1 VIWFQEIRFLTELS
15 TNKDAEKRRIILHK
29 GLNILWAR
37 PEDTQT
43 DQALYGDGLAGHAS
57 GKTLFCRFLRHIL
70 GEATFGT
77 TAQHKA
83 IAENFASLWV
93 VAEVH
98 VNGESWVVGRPLTS
112 GGSDFAVKS
121 DFIDTVLAHGTPQG
135 GFREFSAAVKASAG
149 MAGESLYP
157 GDGWRHLMPWLTR
170 DQESRFASLAAWR
183 ESSSEGDNPQTKSIE
198 RHILMRAALDL
209 LDLREP
215 VLRAAVDS
223 DLAKL
228 ETGTGTTSRLQ
239 TDCKSQWEVAESAGR
254 ELVGEPAPETRE
266 KLETRVSSMIEVL
279 RERHAQ
285 LERQPESPAL
295 AAARLK
301 FEEAREKVAAAEREI
316 ENLGDRI
323 EDKENQQK
331 RDLSIVR
338 NIRNGNVEDPAR
350 EAKNWCPKTIQV
362 ARERGC
368 VEQGT
373 VSTESATNLAELEAK
388 ANALTAE
395 INGFKTKRSEFSRSL
410 PALKTAHVEVRMA
423 LEAATRFANRDISTL
438 GTNIERANGV
448 FRLLQQAAKTEKSL
462 EAHLEAM
469 KKLEEGIDMDA
480 KRLAFGSVFAD
491 IMRAVMGD
499 SIETDVSIDANGINP
514 HAKRKGELSGA
525 ALDTIKT
532 LAFDLAAVVS
542 SIEGVGSHPRFLIHD
557 GPREGDM
564 ARIIYERFFVYAA
577 GIEKAF
583 SSPENASF
591 QYIITTT
598 TNPPKAMQ
606 EGSRWLL
613 LPVLNSLDKNTRLL
627 GVDF

>member
-1 VIWFQEIRFLTELS
+1 
-15 TNKDAEKRRIILHK
+15 
-29 GLNILWAR
+29 
-37 PEDTQT
+37 
-43 DQALYGDGLAGHAS
+43 
-57 GKTLFCRFLRHIL
+57 
-70 GEATFGT
+70 
-77 TAQHKA
+77 
-83 IAENFASLWV
+83 
-93 VAEVH
+93 
-98 VNGESWVVGRPLTS
+98 
-112 GGSDFAVKS
+112 
-121 DFIDTVLAHGTPQG
+121 
-135 GFREFSAAVKASAG
+135 
-149 MAGESLYP
+149 
-157 GDGWRHLMPWLTR
+157 
-170 DQESRFASLAAWR
+170 
-183 ESSSEGDNPQTKSIE
+183 
-198 RHILMRAALDL
+198 
-209 LDLREP
+209 
-215 VLRAAVDS
+215 
-223 DLAKL
+223 
-228 ETGTGTTSRLQ
+228 
-239 TDCKSQWEVAESAGR
+239 
-254 ELVGEPAPETRE
+254 
-266 KLETRVSSMIEVL
+266 
-279 RERHAQ
+279 
-285 LERQPESPAL
+285 
-295 AAARLK
+295 
-301 FEEAREKVAAAEREI
+301 
-316 ENLGDRI
+316 
-323 EDKENQQK
+323 
-331 RDLSIVR
+331 LSIVR

-368 VEQGT
+368 VEQGA

-410 PALKTAHVEVRMA
+410 PTLKSAHVEARKA
-423 LEAATRFANRDISTL
+423 LETATRFANRDISAL

-462 EAHLEAM
+462 EAHLQAM
-469 KKLEEGIDMDA
+469 KRLEEGIERKKKEAAALRSDMDA

-499 SIETDVSIDANGINP
+499 SIETEVSIDANGINP

-583 SSPENASF
+583 SRPEESSF

-613 LPVLNSLDKNTRLL
+613 LPVLNSLDKGTRLL